1 MATGSGVLVS
11 PAGANRDN
19 KGVLGGGE
27 SGEQGGEHG
36 GGIFQQNP
44 IYTTLTLPASFAP
57 ASLPPSFPSSVSVC
71 LMLPIMSSFSLFFFP
86 AIPL

>member
-36 GGIFQQNP
+36 GGGISAARPRTPF
-44 IYTTLTLPASFAP
+44 T
-57 ASLPPSFPSSVSVC
+57 
-71 LMLPIMSSFSLFFFP
+71 
-86 AIPL
+86 PL

>member
-36 GGIFQQNP
+36 GGGGGGISAARPRTPF
-44 IYTTLTLPASFAP
+44 T
-57 ASLPPSFPSSVSVC
+57 
-71 LMLPIMSSFSLFFFP
+71 
-86 AIPL
+86 PL